1 MDILVNN
8 LYKTLTEN
16 VVLRIPVLYGQVES
30 LEESAVTYLF
40 IGLKKCQ
47 DNNELFK
54 VSNYELRNPSSADD
68 IAHIIFNLVKKK
80 IVPVSKNFQHNN
92 FIVYIL

>member
-1 MDILVNN
+1 MSKNN

-16 VVLRIPVLYGQVES
+16 IILRIPVLYGQVES
-30 LEESAVTYLF
+30 LEESAVTYLL

-54 VSNYELRNPSSADD
+54 VSNYELRNPSSAND
-68 IAHIIFNLVKKK
+68 IAYIIFNLIERK
-80 IVPVSKNFQHNN
+80 ISPVSKNVQHIH
-92 FIVYIL
+92 FVKS

>member
-1 MDILVNN
+1 MSKNN

-16 VVLRIPVLYGQVES
+16 IVLRIPVLYGHVES
-30 LEESAVTYLF
+30 LEESAITYLL

-54 VSNYELRNPSSADD
+54 VSNYELRNPSSAND
-68 IAHIIFNLVKKK
+68 IAHIIFNLVEKK
-80 IVPVSKNFQHNN
+80 IAPVSKNVQHIH
-92 FIVYIL
+92 FVVYIL